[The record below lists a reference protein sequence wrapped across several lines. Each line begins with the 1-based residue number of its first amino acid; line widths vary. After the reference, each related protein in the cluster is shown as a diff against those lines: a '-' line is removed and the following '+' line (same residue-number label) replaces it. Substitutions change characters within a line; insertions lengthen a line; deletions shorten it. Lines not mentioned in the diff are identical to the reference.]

1 MDDMADGTS
10 VEIKSVILHW
20 PYGREADHGSTDF
33 RVGVQVL
40 MGEIGHDAGDSFDL
54 VVCSPSK
61 LTEIYAPDGWNVDEV
76 LPGGNV
82 LPVTGLWLM
91 RTWSEADLRGALDRL
106 VTACSPGPDFAIVAA
121 RMGRVIPWEYDYRF
135 DDRQNEEA
143 GLPPLRSFWHD
154 HG

>member
-1 MDDMADGTS
+1 MSAGTS

-20 PYGREADHGSTDF
+20 PHGQEADPGSTDF

-40 MGEIGHDAGDSFDL
+40 IGEIGEDPADCFDL

-61 LTEIYAPDGWNVDEV
+61 LAEIYAPDNWDVDEV
-76 LPGGNV
+76 LPGANV
-82 LPVTGLWLM
+82 LPITGRWLM
-91 RTWSEADLRGALDRL
+91 KTWSEADLRGALDRL
-106 VTACSPGPDFAIVAA
+106 IPAYSPGPDFGSVAA

-135 DDRQNEEA
+135 DGQQNKKA

-154 HG
+154 EG